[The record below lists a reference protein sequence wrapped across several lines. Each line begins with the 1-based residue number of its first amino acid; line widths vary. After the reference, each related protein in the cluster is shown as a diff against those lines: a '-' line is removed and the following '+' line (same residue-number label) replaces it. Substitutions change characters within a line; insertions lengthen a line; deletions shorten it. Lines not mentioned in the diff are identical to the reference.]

1 MEDVIF
7 WSEIGSGFGE
17 LGGTSPPR
25 IPRSPPPPGI
35 LVSPGLRRRRNLTPV
50 SNVCQAALKSMHRAP
65 NGLKELPG
73 VRFEFPFNLTGK
85 LTMAFLTGQSWP
97 ALKSWYSGG
106 GPEQEFRHCFAD
118 GLNPL
123 GPKNDH
129 HQFSPNNISRS
140 SRVKVMR
147 ITK

>member
-25 IPRSPPPPGI
+25 IPRRPPPRDFR
-35 LVSPGLRRRRNLTPV
+35 LPGLRRRRNLTPV

-123 GPKNDH
+123 DPKSDH

>member
-25 IPRSPPPPGI
+25 IPRRPPRPPGI
-35 LVSPGLRRRRNLTPV
+35 LVLSGLRRRRNLTPV
-50 SNVCQAALKSMHRAP
+50 SNVCQAALKSMHRAA
-65 NGLKELPG
+65 NGLKELPE

-106 GPEQEFRHCFAD
+106 GPKQEFRRCFAD

-123 GPKNDH
+123 LIKSKGYENY
-129 HQFSPNNISRS
+129 
-140 SRVKVMR
+140 
-147 ITK
+147 